1 MKLLYCINQIQMFT
15 RNLHEQIIFNKGW
28 IINGEIGTNI
38 VNEAQNWIKKNQEDH
53 SCQHFWSANSQ
64 NVPLEVGF
72 WGFYRM
78 WLNFVPHFLFKICP
92 QAGLVSFVLVLDSS
106 SFFFST
112 FKFQVVFHRFIN
124 QLIINKIIS
133 VMWRTNVKFQCLK
146 RRNVLSSQVLKR
158 KKRYCL

>member
-1 MKLLYCINQIQMFT
+1 MAKLGQTLLMRHKIELEKNRKTTLASIFGVQILKMCPLKLGSGVFIECDLIMFLT
-15 RNLHEQIIFNKGW
+15 SSLK
-28 IINGEIGTNI
+28 
-38 VNEAQNWIKKNQEDH
+38 
-53 SCQHFWSANSQ
+53 
-64 NVPLEVGF
+64 
-72 WGFYRM
+72 
-78 WLNFVPHFLFKICP
+78 
-92 QAGLVSFVLVLDSS
+92 FVLKLDQYHLYQYQTVPV
-106 SFFFST
+106 FFST